1 MNIDAEITKKIRR
14 QREQLSTGVKRKA
27 PRLLS
32 NNIDLAR
39 AVERLRDSQAE
50 AESEAQPKKKRAIV
64 I

>member
-14 QREQLSTGVKRKA
+14 QREQLSTGVNRKA

-39 AVERLRDSQAE
+39 AVERLRESQAE
-50 AESEAQPKKKRAIV
+50 AEAQPKKKRAIV